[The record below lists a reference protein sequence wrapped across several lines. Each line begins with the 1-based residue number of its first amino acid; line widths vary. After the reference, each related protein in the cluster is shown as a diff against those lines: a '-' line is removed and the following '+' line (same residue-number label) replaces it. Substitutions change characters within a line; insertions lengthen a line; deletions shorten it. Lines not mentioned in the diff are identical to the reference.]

1 MPSCGLL
8 AANVTSSAQK
18 PLEITRFLNLVGN
31 KPEPLPG
38 IGNYGWSW
46 IKGNQGQ
53 TVTLDCNVNNQISA
67 EVIAKSCKTFNEQL
81 KTRQNVIPSQLSQIK
96 LFVTKLI
103 DQFSKIS
110 NSNQNGIGTLK
121 NIGLLSL
128 SGVFLLNSNSNPFV
142 LFVDY
147 GWKSNG
153 ISQDGIDD
161 ITKWIHQDHHLA
173 IAQGVYPSGY
183 SEKKALARFI
193 CLILTGDLNQAQNPI
208 AFSHCNAA
216 GKEIWVKLL
225 KVQDSKLA
233 VSDLDI
239 DIGPLFSLEVKKIPL
254 VPIVGGS
261 FVVLCVLSL
270 AIVSFLYLRPVVPVV
285 PVVTAQIN
293 LNGLPAGSVK
303 IEDLEFKGCS
313 PVENA
318 KVEMVDGKPSLKVI
332 INKGSEQVY
341 TVALKTVGRIKT
353 KPTVPDESSG
363 DSVEQLKN
371 LQAISLVAEN
381 LFEKNFLL
389 NRFEAIEML
398 KKALLDNPKAKDAP
412 GGSDFVS
419 WVVTRTKQE

>member
-8 AANVTSSAQK
+8 AANVTSSAQR

-31 KPEPLPG
+31 RPEPLPG

-53 TVTLDCNVNNQISA
+53 TVTLDCNVNNQVSA

-81 KTRQNVIPSQLSQIK
+81 KNRQNINPGQLSQVK

-103 DQFSKIS
+103 VQFSKIS

-153 ISQDGIDD
+153 ISQEGVDD
-161 ITKWIHQDHHLA
+161 ITKWIHQDQDHHLA

-193 CLILTGDLNQAQNPI
+193 CLILAGDLKQAQNPM
-208 AFSHCNAA
+208 AFSHCNVA
-216 GKEIWVKLL
+216 GIEIWAKLL
-225 KVQDSKLA
+225 KAQDSELS
-233 VSDLDI
+233 VSDFDI
-239 DIGPLFSLEVKKIPL
+239 DIGPLFSLEVKKMPL

-270 AIVSFLYLRPVVPVV
+270 AIFWYFPGPVPVPVTVVP
-285 PVVTAQIN
+285 IN
-293 LNGLPAGSVK
+293 LNGSPADSVK

-313 PVENA
+313 PVEKA
-318 KVEMVDGKPSLKVI
+318 KVEVVGGKATVKVI
-332 INKGSEQVY
+332 IDKGSEQGYSVG
-341 TVALKTVGRIKT
+341 LKIVG
-353 KPTVPDESSG
+353 PPH
-363 DSVEQLKN
+363 EQLKK
-371 LQAISLVAEN
+371 LKAISLVAEN
-381 LFEKNFLL
+381 LFEKNYLL

-398 KKALLDNPKAKDAP
+398 KKGLIDNPKAKDAP
-412 GGSDFVS
+412 GGSDFIS
-419 WVVTRTKQE
+419 WVTTRTKQE

>member
-81 KTRQNVIPSQLSQIK
+81 KNRQNVNLGQLSQVK
-96 LFVTKLI
+96 LFVTKII

-147 GWKSNG
+147 GWRSNG
-153 ISQDGIDD
+153 ISQDGVDD
-161 ITKWIHQDHHLA
+161 ITKWIHQGHHLA
-173 IAQGVYPSGY
+173 IAQGVYPPDY

-193 CLILTGDLNQAQNPI
+193 CLILTSDLNQAQNPM
-208 AFSHCNAA
+208 AFSHCNFS
-216 GKEIWVKLL
+216 GKEIWAKLL
-225 KVQDSKLA
+225 KAQDSEVS

-239 DIGPLFSLEVKKIPL
+239 DIGPLFSLVVKKIPL
-254 VPIVGGS
+254 VPIVGS

-270 AIVSFLYLRPVVPVV
+270 AIFLYLKTAPKATSKNDP
-285 PVVTAQIN
+285 TIAQID
-293 LNGLPAGSVK
+293 LNGLSVDSAK
-303 IEDLEFKGCS
+303 IEDLVFKGCS

-318 KVEMVDGKPSLKVI
+318 KVEMVDGKATLKVI
-332 INKGSEQVY
+332 INKGSEQGF
-341 TVALKTVGRIKT
+341 TVALKTDRRK
-353 KPTVPDESSG
+353 SG

-371 LQAISLVAEN
+371 LQAISLVAEKM
-381 LFEKNFLL
+381 FEKNFLL

-398 KKALLDNPKAKDAP
+398 KKGLLDNPKAKDAP

>member
-8 AANVTSSAQK
+8 AANVTSSAQR

-81 KTRQNVIPSQLSQIK
+81 KNRQNVNPSQLSQVK

-110 NSNQNGIGTLK
+110 ISNQNGIGTLK

-193 CLILTGDLNQAQNPI
+193 CLILTGDLNQAQNPM
-208 AFSHCNAA
+208 AFSHCNVA
-216 GKEIWVKLL
+216 GKEIWAKLL
-225 KVQDSKLA
+225 KAQDSELS

-239 DIGPLFSLEVKKIPL
+239 DIGPLFSLEVKKMPL

-261 FVVLCVLSL
+261 FVVLCVISL
-270 AIVSFLYLRPVVPVV
+270 AIVWFLYRPVV

-303 IEDLEFKGCS
+303 IEDLDFKGCR

-318 KVEMVDGKPSLKVI
+318 KVEVVDGKASLKVI
-332 INKGSEQVY
+332 INKGSEQGF
-341 TVALKTVGRIKT
+341 TVALKTDGR
-353 KPTVPDESSG
+353 KPG

-371 LQAISLVAEN
+371 LQAISLVAEKM
-381 LFEKNFLL
+381 FEKNFLL

-398 KKALLDNPKAKDAP
+398 KKGLLDNPKAKDAP

-419 WVVTRTKQE
+419 WVFTRTKQE

>member
-8 AANVTSSAQK
+8 AAQISSGVQR

-31 KPEPLPG
+31 RPEPLPG

-53 TVTLDCNVNNQISA
+53 TVTLDCNVNNQVSA
-67 EVIAKSCKTFNEQL
+67 EVVAKSCKTFNEQL
-81 KTRQNVIPSQLSQIK
+81 KNRQNINPGQLSQVK

-103 DQFSKIS
+103 VQFSKIS

-153 ISQDGIDD
+153 ISQDGVDD
-161 ITKWIHQDHHLA
+161 ITKWVHQGHHLA
-173 IAQGVYPSGY
+173 IAQGVYPPDY

-193 CLILTGDLNQAQNPI
+193 CLILAGDLNQAQNPR
-208 AFSHCNAA
+208 AFSHCNVVGQEVWA
-216 GKEIWVKLL
+216 KLL
-225 KVQDSKLA
+225 KAQDSELS

-239 DIGPLFSLEVKKIPL
+239 DIGPLFSLEVKKMPL

-270 AIVSFLYLRPVVPVV
+270 AIFWYFPVPGPGPGPVSESVI
-285 PVVTAQIN
+285 VTFVIAPIN
-293 LNGLPAGSVK
+293 LNGSPADSVK

-313 PVENA
+313 PVEKA
-318 KVEMVDGKPSLKVI
+318 KVEVVDGKATVKVI
-332 INKGSEQVY
+332 IDKGSEQGYSVG
-341 TVALKTVGRIKT
+341 LKLVG
-353 KPTVPDESSG
+353 PPD
-363 DSVEQLKN
+363 EQLKK
-371 LQAISLVAEN
+371 LKAISVVAEN
-381 LFEKNFLL
+381 LFEKNYLL
-389 NRFEAIEML
+389 HRFEAIEML
-398 KKALLDNPKAKDAP
+398 KKGLIDNPKAKDAP
-412 GGSDFVS
+412 GGSDFIS
-419 WVVTRTKQE
+419 WVTTRTKQE

>member
-8 AANVTSSAQK
+8 AAQISSSAQK
-18 PLEITRFLNLVGN
+18 PLEITRYLMVQGNIPTFLSGVGN
-31 KPEPLPG
+31 F
-38 IGNYGWSW
+38 GWSW
-46 IKGNQGQ
+46 LPSNQGQ
-53 TVTLDCNVNNQISA
+53 TVTLDCNVMDQVSA
-67 EVIAKSCKTFNEQL
+67 QGVSSACKAFYDQL
-81 KTRQNVIPSQLSQIK
+81 KNRQNVHPNEFSRIK

-103 DQFSKIS
+103 EQFSDIS
-110 NSNQNGIGTLK
+110 NSNQNGVGSLK

-147 GWKSNG
+147 GWKSTG
-153 ISQDGIDD
+153 ISNDGSDD
-161 ITKWIHQDHHLA
+161 TTKWIHQGHHLD
-173 IAQGVYPSGY
+173 IAQGIYPPDY

-193 CLILTGDLNQAQNPI
+193 CLILAGDLKQAQNPI
-208 AFSHCNAA
+208 AFYHCNAV
-216 GKEIWVKLL
+216 GKEIWAKLL
-225 KVQDSKLA
+225 KAQVLEVSAL
-233 VSDLDI
+233 SDLDI
-239 DIGPLFSLEVKKIPL
+239 DIVPLFSLEVKKSLL

-270 AIVSFLYLRPVVPVV
+270 AIFLYLKTAPNLKTAPKGTSKND
-285 PVVTAQIN
+285 PTIAQIN
-293 LNGLPAGSVK
+293 LNGLSVDSAK
-303 IEDLEFKGCS
+303 LEDLVFKGCS

-318 KVEMVDGKPSLKVI
+318 EVEMVDGKATVKVI

-341 TVALKTVGRIKT
+341 TVALKLVGL
-353 KPTVPDESSG
+353 P
-363 DSVEQLKN
+363 VEQLKN

-381 LFEKNFLL
+381 LFEKNYLL

-398 KKALLDNPKAKDAP
+398 KKGLLDNPKAKDAP

>member
-67 EVIAKSCKTFNEQL
+67 EVIAKLCKTFNEQL
-81 KTRQNVIPSQLSQIK
+81 KTRQNVNPSQLSQIK

-161 ITKWIHQDHHLA
+161 ITKWIHQDKDHHLA

-193 CLILTGDLNQAQNPI
+193 CLILAGDLQQAQNPM
-208 AFSHCNAA
+208 AFSHCNVA
-216 GKEIWVKLL
+216 GKEIWAKLL
-225 KVQDSKLA
+225 KAQDSELS

-303 IEDLEFKGCS
+303 IEDLDFKGCS

-341 TVALKTVGRIKT
+341 TVALKISDPGSLI
-353 KPTVPDESSG
+353 
-363 DSVEQLKN
+363 QLKN

-398 KKALLDNPKAKDAP
+398 KKGLLDNPIAKDAP

>member
-8 AANVTSSAQK
+8 AANVTSSAQR

-67 EVIAKSCKTFNEQL
+67 EVISKSCKTFNEQL
-81 KTRQNVIPSQLSQIK
+81 KNRQNVNPSQLSQIK

-147 GWKSNG
+147 GWRSNG

-161 ITKWIHQDHHLA
+161 ITKWIHQGHHLA
-173 IAQGVYPSGY
+173 IAQGVYPPDY

-193 CLILTGDLNQAQNPI
+193 CLILTSDLQQAKNPM
-208 AFSHCNAA
+208 AFSHCNVA
-216 GKEIWVKLL
+216 GKEIWAKLL
-225 KVQDSKLA
+225 KAQDSELS

-261 FVVLCVLSL
+261 FVVLSL
-270 AIVSFLYLRPVVPVV
+270 AIVLYIYAFVPPGNGTGTTPPKPPEIVGN
-285 PVVTAQIN
+285 VVTAQIN

-303 IEDLEFKGCS
+303 IEDLDFKGCS
-313 PVENA
+313 PFENA
-318 KVEMVDGKPSLKVI
+318 KVEVVDGKASLKVI

-341 TVALKTVGRIKT
+341 TVALKISD
-353 KPTVPDESSG
+353 PSSLI
-363 DSVEQLKN
+363 QLKN
-371 LQAISLVAEN
+371 LQAISLVAEKM
-381 LFEKNFLL
+381 FEKNFLL

-398 KKALLDNPKAKDAP
+398 KKGLLDNPKAKDAP
-412 GGSDFVS
+412 GGSEFVS

>member
-53 TVTLDCNVNNQISA
+53 TVTLDCNVNNQVSA
-67 EVIAKSCKTFNEQL
+67 EVVAKSCKTFNEQL
-81 KTRQNVIPSQLSQIK
+81 KNRQNINPGQLSQVK

-103 DQFSKIS
+103 VQFSKIS

-147 GWKSNG
+147 GWKSSG
-153 ISQDGIDD
+153 ITQDGIDD
-161 ITKWIHQDHHLA
+161 ITKWIHQDQDHHLA

-193 CLILTGDLNQAQNPI
+193 CLILTGDLNQAQNPM
-208 AFSHCNAA
+208 AFSHCNVA
-216 GKEIWVKLL
+216 GKEIWAKLL
-225 KVQDSKLA
+225 KAQDSELS

-239 DIGPLFSLEVKKIPL
+239 DISPLFSLEVKKMPL

-270 AIVSFLYLRPVVPVV
+270 AIVWFLYRPPVV

-303 IEDLEFKGCS
+303 IENLEFKGCS
-313 PVENA
+313 PVESA
-318 KVEMVDGKPSLKVI
+318 KVEVVDGKASLKVI
-332 INKGSEQVY
+332 INKGSEQGY
-341 TVALKTVGRIKT
+341 TVALKTDGRIKT
-353 KPTVPDESSG
+353 EPTEPPGNSD
-363 DSVEQLKN
+363 EQLKK
-371 LQAISLVAEN
+371 LKAISLVAEN
-381 LFEKNFLL
+381 LFEKNYLL

-398 KKALLDNPKAKDAP
+398 KKGLIDNPKAKDAP
-412 GGSDFVS
+412 GGSDFIS
-419 WVVTRTKQE
+419 WVTTRTKQE

>member
-8 AANVTSSAQK
+8 AANVTSSAQR

-67 EVIAKSCKTFNEQL
+67 EVIAKSCRTFNEQL
-81 KTRQNVIPSQLSQIK
+81 KNRQNVNPSQLSQVK

-147 GWKSNG
+147 GWKSSG
-153 ISQDGIDD
+153 ISQDRIDD
-161 ITKWIHQDHHLA
+161 ITKWIHQDQDHHLA

-193 CLILTGDLNQAQNPI
+193 CLILAGDLKQAQNPM
-208 AFSHCNAA
+208 AFSHCNVA
-216 GKEIWVKLL
+216 GKEIWAKLL
-225 KVQDSKLA
+225 KAQDSELS

-270 AIVSFLYLRPVVPVV
+270 AIVWFLYRPPVV

-303 IEDLEFKGCS
+303 IENLEFKDCS

-318 KVEMVDGKPSLKVI
+318 KVEVVDGKATVKVI
-332 INKGSEQVY
+332 INKGSEQGY
-341 TVALKTVGRIKT
+341 TVALKTDRRIKT
-353 KPTVPDESSG
+353 EPTDPPKPPGNSD
-363 DSVEQLKN
+363 EQLKN

-398 KKALLDNPKAKDAP
+398 KRGLIDNPKAKDAP

>member
-81 KTRQNVIPSQLSQIK
+81 KTRQNVNPSQLSQIK

-161 ITKWIHQDHHLA
+161 ITKWIHQGHHLA

-193 CLILTGDLNQAQNPI
+193 CLILTGDLNQAQSPM
-208 AFSHCNAA
+208 AFSHCNVA
-216 GKEIWVKLL
+216 GKEIWAKLL
-225 KVQDSKLA
+225 KAQDSELS

-239 DIGPLFSLEVKKIPL
+239 DIGPLFSLEVKKMPL

-261 FVVLCVLSL
+261 FVVLSL
-270 AIVSFLYLRPVVPVV
+270 AIVLYIYAFVPPGNGTGTIPPKSPEIVGN
-285 PVVTAQIN
+285 VVTAQIN

-303 IEDLEFKGCS
+303 IEDLDFKGCS
-313 PVENA
+313 PFENA
-318 KVEMVDGKPSLKVI
+318 KVEVVDGKASLKVI
-332 INKGSEQVY
+332 INKGSEQGY
-341 TVALKTVGRIKT
+341 TVALKISDPGSLI
-353 KPTVPDESSG
+353 
-363 DSVEQLKN
+363 QLKN

-398 KKALLDNPKAKDAP
+398 KKGLLDNPKAKDAP

>member
-8 AANVTSSAQK
+8 AANVTSSAQR

-81 KTRQNVIPSQLSQIK
+81 KNHQNVSPSQLSQVK

-128 SGVFLLNSNSNPFV
+128 SGVFLLNSNNNPFV

-147 GWKSNG
+147 GWRSNG
-153 ISQDGIDD
+153 ISQDGVDD
-161 ITKWIHQDHHLA
+161 ITKWIHQGHHLA
-173 IAQGVYPSGY
+173 IAQGVYPSDY

-193 CLILTGDLNQAQNPI
+193 CLILAGDLNQAQNPR
-208 AFSHCNAA
+208 AFSHCNIM
-216 GKEIWVKLL
+216 GQEIWANFL
-225 KVQDSKLA
+225 KAQDSEVS

-239 DIGPLFSLEVKKIPL
+239 DIGPLFSLVVKKIPL
-254 VPIVGGS
+254 VPIVGS
-261 FVVLCVLSL
+261 FVVLFVLSL
-270 AIVSFLYLRPVVPVV
+270 AIFLYLKTAPKATSKNDP
-285 PVVTAQIN
+285 TIAQIN
-293 LNGLPAGSVK
+293 LNGLSVDSAK
-303 IEDLEFKGCS
+303 IEDLVFKGCS

-318 KVEMVDGKPSLKVI
+318 KVEMVDGKATLKVI
-332 INKGSEQVY
+332 VNKGSEQGF
-341 TVALKTVGRIKT
+341 TVALKTDGRK
-353 KPTVPDESSG
+353 SG

-371 LQAISLVAEN
+371 LQAISLVAEKM
-381 LFEKNFLL
+381 FEKNFLL

-398 KKALLDNPKAKDAP
+398 KKGLLDNPKAKDAP

>member
-81 KTRQNVIPSQLSQIK
+81 KNRQNVNSSQLSQVK

-147 GWKSNG
+147 GWKSAG

-193 CLILTGDLNQAQNPI
+193 CLILTGDLNQAQNPM
-208 AFSHCNAA
+208 AFSHCNVA
-216 GKEIWVKLL
+216 GKEIWAKLL
-225 KVQDSKLA
+225 KAQDSELS

-239 DIGPLFSLEVKKIPL
+239 DISPLFSLEVKKMPL

-270 AIVSFLYLRPVVPVV
+270 AIFLYLKTAPKATSKNDP
-285 PVVTAQIN
+285 TIAQIN
-293 LNGLPAGSVK
+293 LNGSPADSVK
-303 IEDLEFKGCS
+303 IENLEFKGCS
-313 PVENA
+313 PVEKA
-318 KVEMVDGKPSLKVI
+318 KVEMVDGKATLKVI
-332 INKGSEQVY
+332 INKGSEQGF
-341 TVALKTVGRIKT
+341 TVALKTDGR
-353 KPTVPDESSG
+353 KPG

-371 LQAISLVAEN
+371 LQAISLVAEKM
-381 LFEKNFLL
+381 FEKNFLL

-398 KKALLDNPKAKDAP
+398 KKGLLDNPKAKDAP